1 MKLNTLL
8 LLCAAIIPSTLAHVQ
23 KPVKITKTLLDIVN
37 FVDNVRN
44 HISTRNDEN
53 DADDDARSRS
63 IFKAPCAG
71 NKVRGVLGG
80 CRNLIKTSNK
90 ISFFQALK
98 AFKQK
103 EKTKPFNTKTYEAT
117 TAPVYTLSQD
127 TEVQQHEVEN
137 TTTTTT
143 EMYENVF
150 LETETEMVSF
160 DETTEPPEI
169 DEDSTDVADIF
180 EISEVNSVNDIYQSN
195 DPVPEQTFL
204 SENIQ
209 SSVEIESDS
218 DESTE
223 ISTLMLQKEVED
235 FTRLGQFES
244 NKLFYDLEMN
254 LIA

>member
-1 MKLNTLL
+1 MKLYTLL

-53 DADDDARSRS
+53 DVDDDARSRS

-103 EKTKPFNTKTYEAT
+103 EKTKLFNQFISMRTH
-117 TAPVYTLSQD
+117 PWNPLLSW
-127 TEVQQHEVEN
+127 V
-137 TTTTTT
+137 
-143 EMYENVF
+143 
-150 LETETEMVSF
+150 
-160 DETTEPPEI
+160 PP
-169 DEDSTDVADIF
+169 
-180 EISEVNSVNDIYQSN
+180 
-195 DPVPEQTFL
+195 PP
-204 SENIQ
+204 
-209 SSVEIESDS
+209 
-218 DESTE
+218 
-223 ISTLMLQKEVED
+223 
-235 FTRLGQFES
+235 
-244 NKLFYDLEMN
+244 
-254 LIA
+254 